1 MTHKKD
7 DDIATKAKE
16 IAYPRIYT
24 ILTLAGQHV
33 NIVPA
38 MTIAMIIFLLLHV
51 IFSVLLN

>member
-33 NIVPA
+33 HIVPA
-38 MTIAMIIFLLLHV
+38 MTIAMIIFLLLRV